1 MHASGRIPIVSIVGK
16 SDAGKTTL
24 LEGVVSEL
32 AARGYVVATCKH
44 HAHEVD
50 IDVPGKDS
58 WRHARAG
65 ARVVM
70 VASPA
75 QLVTIR
81 RLERELTLDEIA
93 DEAARAG
100 CDVLVTEGFKRTA
113 KARIEVV
120 RRTRSR
126 ELISEPDELVAL
138 VTDDDG
144 LDVPGVPRFALDDHR
159 GVADFV
165 ERTFLGGA
173 RDGD

>member
-1 MHASGRIPIVSIVGK
+1 MDAVRRIPVVSIVGK

-24 LEGVVSEL
+24 LEGVVAEL
-32 AARGYVVATCKH
+32 VARGYAVATCKH
-44 HAHEVD
+44 HAHEVH

-81 RLERELTLDEIA
+81 RLEGELTLDEIA
-93 DEAARAG
+93 AEASRAG
-100 CDVLVTEGFKRTA
+100 CDLLVTEGFKRVA
-113 KARIEVV
+113 KARIEVA
-120 RRTRSR
+120 RRARSR
-126 ELISEPDELVAL
+126 ELISGPHELLAL

-144 LDVPGVPRFALDDHR
+144 IEAPGVPRFALDDHR

-165 ERTFLGGA
+165 ERTFLSGA